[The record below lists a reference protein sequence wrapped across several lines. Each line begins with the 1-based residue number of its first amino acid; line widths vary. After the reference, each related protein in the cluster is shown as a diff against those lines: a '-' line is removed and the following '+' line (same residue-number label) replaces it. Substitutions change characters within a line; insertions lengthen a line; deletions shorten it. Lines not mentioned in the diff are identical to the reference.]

1 MELLFDLFTNYTL
14 RTIALGAATL
24 GIISG
29 VLGSFAVL
37 RRQALLGDAMSHAAL
52 PGVVLAFM
60 LTGSRAPL
68 VLVLGA
74 ALAGWLG
81 ALAVLTI
88 VRMSRIKEDSAF
100 GLVLSVFFAIGM
112 VLLTMLQRSGQ
123 GGQAGL
129 DTYLFGQA
137 AALVTSDVITIAALG
152 AVLLSL
158 TGLFWK
164 EFKLLSFDPEYLA
177 SLGYPVNAL
186 NILLTSLIVLAIVI
200 GLQLVGVVLMS
211 AMLVAPAVAARQWTN
226 RLGRMVLLSGG
237 FGALAGVAGSIISA
251 SERGLSTG
259 PVIVVCVSVLVIISL
274 LIAPGRGLLW
284 AWLQHRR
291 NRRRFRHDLQRQ
303 AGYLPDTK

>member
-1 MELLFDLFTNYTL
+1 MDLLIDLFTNYTL
-14 RTIALGAATL
+14 RTIALGAAAL

-68 VLVLGA
+68 VLVFGA
-74 ALAGWLG
+74 AIAGWLG

-100 GLVLSVFFAIGM
+100 GLVLSVFFALGM
-112 VLLTMLQRSGQ
+112 VLLTMVQRSGQ

-137 AALVTSDVITIAALG
+137 AALVTSDVITIAVLG
-152 AVLLSL
+152 AVVLFL

-226 RLGRMVLLSGG
+226 RLSRMVLLSGG
-237 FGALAGVAGSIISA
+237 FGALAGVAGAVISA
-251 SERGLSTG
+251 SGRGLSTG
-259 PVIVVCVSVLVIISL
+259 PVIVVCVSVLVFISL

-284 AWLQHRR
+284 AWLQQRR
-291 NRRRFRHDLQRQ
+291 NRRRFRNDVQRQ
-303 AGYLPDTK
+303 ASYLPETK